1 MGETSTALG
10 WSDLSGVVTAVTSQ
24 FSVTT
29 VLGVI
34 TGLILATIAFNFL
47 WWGARKATA
56 AVKGA
61 AQGSN
66 TNGLAGKKRRKG

>member
-10 WSDLSGVVTAVTSQ
+10 WSDLSSIVTAVTSQ
-24 FSVTT
+24 FSVAT
-29 VLGVI
+29 VTAVI
-34 TGLILATIAFNFL
+34 VGLIGATIAFNFL

-66 TNGLAGKKRRKG
+66 TNGLAGKKRRR

>member
-1 MGETSTALG
+1 MGESSVLG
-10 WSDLSGVVTAVTSQ
+10 WSDIASVVSAVTDQFSVSTVTAVI
-24 FSVTT
+24 V
-29 VLGVI
+29 
-34 TGLILATIAFNFL
+34 GLIGATIAFNFL

-66 TNGLAGKKRRKG
+66 TNGLAGKKRRR